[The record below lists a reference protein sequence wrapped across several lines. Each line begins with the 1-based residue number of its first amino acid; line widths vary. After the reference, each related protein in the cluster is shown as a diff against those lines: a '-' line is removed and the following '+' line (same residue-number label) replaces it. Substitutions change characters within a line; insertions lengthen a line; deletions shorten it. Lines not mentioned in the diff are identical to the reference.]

1 MTFFAKYRMHSAGIA
16 VLAVIFVAG
25 LMAGSAWTRTRG
37 RNGINVDVNVS
48 TELPRELKR
57 LGLTPAQ
64 EDSLRAILSAGGQ
77 RMRAVLS
84 EFEPRFKATIDSVN
98 TSVRSVLNAEQRQR
112 FDAARVGG
120 RDEIEVD
127 TVRR

>member
-1 MTFFAKYRMHSAGIA
+1 MRSAGIA
-16 VLAVIFVAG
+16 VLAVIFIAG

-57 LGLTPAQ
+57 LGLTTAQ
-64 EDSLRAILSAGGQ
+64 EDSLRMILSAGGQ
-77 RMRAVLS
+77 RMRAVLR

-98 TSVRSVLNAEQRQR
+98 GAVRAVLTTAQRQR
-112 FDAARVGG
+112 FDAARAGG
-120 RDEIEVD
+120 QDRIEVD